1 MSEQPDIIYTK
12 VDEAPELASGSFL
25 PIIQSFAGVAGIKI
39 GTKDISLAGRI
50 ISQFPERLKPEQQQP
65 DDLALL
71 GEMVMQPEANII
83 KLPNISASNPQIQ
96 AAVAEL
102 QSQGYNLP
110 DYPEDPKT
118 DEEKEIKTKFD
129 KVKGSAVN
137 PVLRQGNSDRRA
149 AVSVKNYAKS
159 NPHKMGKWSKDSKTN
174 VAHMNG
180 GDFFSNEKSAV
191 ISDQAAGKGK
201 IEFMGSDGKTTLLK
215 DNIAMGAGDLVDA
228 TKMSRTALRSF
239 FKDSIAEAKKQG
251 VLLSLHMKATMMKVS
266 DPIIFGHGVTV
277 FFEDVFT
284 KHEKIFKELGV
295 NANNGLGDVHAKI
308 KDLPADQK
316 AEIEADIKACIKNGP
331 ELAMVDSDKG
341 ITNFHVPSD
350 IIIDASMAAA
360 IRASG
365 KMWDPAGKEADTL
378 AMIPDNSYA
387 GIFQSAID
395 FCRENG
401 EFDPTTMGTVPNVG
415 LMAQKAQEYGSHDKT
430 FEMSG
435 NGTVRVLDG
444 AGNVLHEIAVEEGDI
459 FRACQVK
466 DIPIQDWVKLAVKR
480 ARLSETP
487 VVFWLDKDRGHDA
500 NMIKKVNTYLKDHDT
515 NGLDISIMSP
525 VDAMNHA
532 LKRAKE
538 GKDTISAT
546 GNVLRDY
553 LTDLFPI
560 LELGTSAKMLSIV
573 PLIQGGG
580 LFETGAGGSAPKHV
594 QQFVKEGHLRWE
606 SLGEFLALS
615 ESFAHLNQVK
625 GNAKAQVLAETLDRA
640 TGKLME
646 NKKSPGRAVGDLDN
660 PGTHI
665 YEALYWAKELAAQD
679 NDADLKAKFAPV
691 AEQLEAKI
699 DTIFNEINASNGQ
712 AKDVG
717 GYFRTDPKK
726 VAQAMRRS
734 STFNSILDGLNCD

>member
-50 ISQFPERLKPEQQQP
+50 IAQFPERLKPEQQQP

-71 GEMVMQPEANII
+71 GEMVMQPDANII

-96 AAVAEL
+96 GAVTEL

-118 DEEKEIKTKFD
+118 DEEKEIKAKFD

-174 VAHMNG
+174 IAHMNG
-180 GDFFSNEKSAV
+180 GDFCSNEKSTV

-201 IEFMGSDGKTTLLK
+201 IEFVGADGNITLLK

-239 FKDSIAEAKKQG
+239 IKDSIAEAKKQG

-277 FFEDVFT
+277 FFDDVFT
-284 KHEKIFKELGV
+284 KYEKLFKELGV
-295 NANNGLGDVHAKI
+295 NGNNGLGDVHAKI

-316 AEIEADIKACIKNGP
+316 EEIEADIKKCIENGP

-341 ITNFHVPSD
+341 ITNLHVPSD

-360 IRASG
+360 IRTSG

-387 GIFQSAID
+387 GIYQSAID

-444 AGNVLHEIAVEEGDI
+444 AGNALHEIAVEEGDI

-487 VVFWLDKDRGHDA
+487 VVFWLDKNRAHDA
-500 NMIKKVNTYLKDHDT
+500 NMIEKVNTYLKDHDT

-525 VDAMNHA
+525 VDAMNHS

-615 ESFAHLNQVK
+615 ESFAHLKQVK
-625 GNAKAQVLAETLDRA
+625 GNTKAQVLAETLDRA

-646 NKKSPGRAVGDLDN
+646 NKKSPGRTVGDLDN
-660 PGTHI
+660 AGTHI

-679 NDADLKAKFAPV
+679 DDADLKAKFIPFAD
-691 AEQLEAKI
+691 QFEAKL
-699 DTIFNEINASNGQ
+699 DTIFDEMNASNGQ
-712 AKDVG
+712 AKDLG
-717 GYFRTDPKK
+717 GYYRTDPEK

-734 STFNSILDGLNCD
+734 STFNSILDSLN

>member
-39 GTKDISLAGRI
+39 GTKNISLAGRI
-50 ISQFPERLKPEQQQP
+50 IAQFPERLKPEQQQP

-71 GEMVMQPEANII
+71 GEMVMQPDANII

-96 AAVAEL
+96 GAVTEL

-118 DEEKEIKTKFD
+118 DEEKEIKAKFD

-174 VAHMNG
+174 IAHMNG
-180 GDFFSNEKSAV
+180 GDFCSNEKSTV

-201 IEFMGSDGKTTLLK
+201 IEFVGADGNITLLK

-239 FKDSIAEAKKQG
+239 IKDSIAEAKKQG

-277 FFEDVFT
+277 FFDDVFT
-284 KHEKIFKELGV
+284 KHEKLFKELGV

-316 AEIEADIKACIKNGP
+316 AEIEADIKACIENGP

-341 ITNFHVPSD
+341 ITNLHVPSD

-387 GIFQSAID
+387 GIYQSAID

-444 AGNVLHEIAVEEGDI
+444 AGNALHEIAVEEGDI

-487 VVFWLDKDRGHDA
+487 VVFWLDKNRAHDA
-500 NMIKKVNTYLKDHDT
+500 NMIEKVNTYLKDHDT

-525 VDAMNHA
+525 VDAMNYS

-615 ESFAHLNQVK
+615 ESFAHLKQVK
-625 GNAKAQVLAETLDRA
+625 GNTKAQVLAETLDRA

-646 NKKSPGRAVGDLDN
+646 NKKSPGRTVGDLDN
-660 PGTHI
+660 AGTHI

-679 NDADLKAKFAPV
+679 DDADLKAKFIPFAD
-691 AEQLEAKI
+691 QFEAKL
-699 DTIFNEINASNGQ
+699 DTIFDEMNASNGQ
-712 AKDVG
+712 AKDLG
-717 GYFRTDPKK
+717 GYYRTDPEK

-734 STFNSILDGLNCD
+734 STFNSILDSLN

>member
-430 FEMSG
+430 FEISG

-625 GNAKAQVLAETLDRA
+625 GNVKAQVLAETLDRE

-691 AEQLEAKI
+691 AEQLETKI

-726 VAQAMRRS
+726 VAQSMRRS
-734 STFNSILDGLNCD
+734 STFNSILDSLN